1 MKSLIVLKKQGRS
14 LVAKCLLVLCAS
26 IVMGLVST
34 RAQDPASG
42 PALGDTIDL
51 LSFRTQKGETLAQAI
66 KGHSLAMIVLV
77 NPNCQTCTMS
87 KESLN
92 SLKDR
97 VGKPGIPYFVLMI
110 PDGSE
115 TEKYFGYAD
124 SLKLDAKSFVWSNP
138 ESKPPASL
146 VNMTVPSHLMLT
158 NEGLVVNKWPG
169 KVEP

>member
-1 MKSLIVLKKQGRS
+1 MKSLSFVKQRRS
-14 LVAKCLLVLCAS
+14 LVATCLLILCATLG
-26 IVMGLVST
+26 VGLVST

-66 KGHSLAMIVLV
+66 KGHSLAMILLV
-77 NPNCQTCTMS
+77 SPSCQTCTVS

-92 SLKDR
+92 SLKER
-97 VGKPGIPYFVLMI
+97 VGKPGIPYFVLMV
-110 PDGSE
+110 PDSSE
-115 TEKYFGYAD
+115 TEKYFAYAD
-124 SLKLDAKSFVWSNP
+124 SLKLGVPAFVWSNS
-138 ESKPPASL
+138 ESKPPVSMVTMA
-146 VNMTVPSHLMLT
+146 VPSHLMVT

>member
-1 MKSLIVLKKQGRS
+1 MKSLSFLKPGRG
-14 LVAKCLLVLCAS
+14 LVAMCLLVLCATVV
-26 IVMGLVST
+26 IGVVST
-34 RAQDPASG
+34 RAQDVSG

-87 KESLN
+87 KDSLN

-97 VGKPGIPYFVLMI
+97 VGKPGIPYFVLMV
-110 PDGSE
+110 PDSSE
-115 TEKYFGYAD
+115 TAKYFAYAD
-124 SLKLDAKSFVWSNP
+124 SLKLDVESFVWSNP

-146 VNMTVPSHLMLT
+146 VTMAVPSHLMVT

-169 KVEP
+169 KVEPN

>member
-1 MKSLIVLKKQGRS
+1 MKSMSLLKQRRS
-14 LVAKCLLVLCAS
+14 LVAMCLLVVCATMV
-26 IVMGLVST
+26 IGLVST

-51 LSFRTQKGETLAQAI
+51 LSFQTQKGVTLAQAI
-66 KGHSLAMIVLV
+66 KGHSLAMILLV

-97 VGKPGIPYFVLMI
+97 VGKPGIPYFVLMV
-110 PDGSE
+110 PDSSE
-115 TEKYFGYAD
+115 TAKYFAYAD
-124 SLKLDAKSFVWSNP
+124 SLKLDAPAFVWSNAG
-138 ESKPPASL
+138 SKPPVSL
-146 VNMTVPSHLMLT
+146 VTMAVPSHLMVT
-158 NEGLVVNKWPG
+158 NEGLVVEKWPG

>member
-1 MKSLIVLKKQGRS
+1 MKSLSFLKQRRS
-14 LVAKCLLVLCAS
+14 LVALCLLVICAS
-26 IVMGLVST
+26 MASGLVST

-66 KGHSLAMIVLV
+66 KGYSLAMIVLV

-110 PDGSE
+110 PDSSE
-115 TEKYFGYAD
+115 TEKYFAYAD
-124 SLKLDAKSFVWSNP
+124 SLKLDARSFVWANAA
-138 ESKPPASL
+138 SKPPFSL
-146 VNMTVPSHLMLT
+146 VTMAVPSHLMVT

>member
-1 MKSLIVLKKQGRS
+1 MKSLSFLKQRPS
-14 LVAKCLLVLCAS
+14 LVAKCLLVLCATLG
-26 IVMGLVST
+26 VGLIPT

-77 NPNCQTCTMS
+77 NPSCQMCTVS
-87 KESLN
+87 KESLS
-92 SLKDR
+92 SLKER
-97 VGKPGIPYFVLMI
+97 VGKPGIPYFVLMV
-110 PDGSE
+110 PDNSE
-115 TEKYFGYAD
+115 TEKYFAYAD
-124 SLKLDAKSFVWSNP
+124 SLKLGAPAFVWSNS
-138 ESKPPASL
+138 ESKPPVSI
-146 VNMTVPSHLMLT
+146 VNMAVPSHLMVT